1 MSSSAYGTIEH
12 KINNTL
18 RKQRKLYYLWVRIF
32 GAGKH
37 YPDRNQ
43 FKRRYVIFFKYH
55 ILLPILPFYRLFKA
69 LRTGQERI
77 IIEAKALRAAGTDS
91 EPR

>member
-1 MSSSAYGTIEH
+1 MSSSAYGTIEN
-12 KINNTL
+12 KINNTP

-32 GAGKH
+32 EPEKH
-37 YPDRNQ
+37 DPDRNQ
-43 FKRRYVIFFKYH
+43 FKRRYAIFFKYP
-55 ILLPILPFYRLFKA
+55 ILLPILAFYRLFKA
-69 LRTGQERI
+69 LRTGPERI